1 MADLRNTL
9 KRIAGNLEESMGVRV
24 QDLRP
29 KLSPVP
35 LARDSGRRPLRN
47 VGQVDINQVIPD
59 PDQPRA
65 EFSEE
70 ALDRLA
76 DSIRDKGQLSPI
88 RVRWSSDL
96 GKWVIVVGERRWR
109 ATKRAG
115 LPTIDCIFDEAALS
129 ESEIREQQL
138 IENLLREDLQPIE
151 EAKAF
156 DTLMKLNGWNGKQL
170 ADALRIQQPRIT
182 KSLALLKLP
191 DEIQDQVELGAI
203 SASVGYELSRLPH
216 ENKEAQ
222 RQLAAQAA
230 AGQLDRDQTARA
242 VRQRQGRPKRESTGV
257 SQTFFTEDGWRI
269 VVSLNRPAT
278 YEEMELALQEA
289 LDEVRHRVANN
300 VVL

>member
-1 MADLRNTL
+1 
-9 KRIAGNLEESMGVRV
+9 
-24 QDLRP
+24 
-29 KLSPVP
+29 
-35 LARDSGRRPLRN
+35 
-47 VGQVDINQVIPD
+47 
-59 PDQPRA
+59 
-65 EFSEE
+65 
-70 ALDRLA
+70 
-76 DSIRDKGQLSPI
+76 
-88 RVRWSSDL
+88 
-96 GKWVIVVGERRWR
+96 
-109 ATKRAG
+109 
-115 LPTIDCIFDEAALS
+115 LS